1 MVDVI
6 LYSAPNCP
14 WCVRVREFL
23 TEHSIKFKVIDVSED
38 EAAARE
44 MIQKSGQMGV
54 PVTDIGGE
62 MVVGFNEPQLKKLLG
77 LK

>member
-1 MVDVI
+1 
-6 LYSAPNCP
+6 
-14 WCVRVREFL
+14 
-23 TEHSIKFKVIDVSED
+23 
-38 EAAARE
+38 